1 MSDIFLS
8 YATED
13 RPRTRLLVQALEA
26 RGWSV
31 WWDRTILPAE
41 RWDSVI
47 EKALDTA
54 RCAVVLWS
62 KTSVTSDWVRNEAEE
77 AAGRKILVP
86 VLIDDVKPPFAF
98 RGVQAAR
105 LIGWTGDKTDEEFGK
120 LVRAIAKMLGT
131 GEGPP
136 PVGPPAGKHPPPD
149 RQGGRGWPRPA
160 VLGGL
165 AAAIA
170 LAIVVYLRPFDWP
183 FHREPLV
190 IGVMNIDGRGTVPP
204 WMCDSTR
211 DGLNTVLS
219 KVDNIRVYSKDVID
233 LLHKKRGLTNFEAA
247 QQLGITKVISGSISV
262 SDQNLLLEI
271 EIDDARGMIDYA
283 EEIRGT
289 GSRLIEMQNDAV
301 KAILKV
307 IKPELKQDQLQK
319 LVANRTNEQLEGY
332 KLLAESMGEVVE
344 EKGKPTAPPAKPH
357 GDETSWDLGWAAT
370 AFAADPSEAEVKQL
384 LERYR
389 TALETKDMEQIAA
402 IYVEVTPSMRDALTR
417 YFATAD
423 NLKVSFSNFDILIE
437 GNEAVATFTRN
448 DEFKDAH
455 NGRDIHLEVR
465 VSSVVAK
472 QDGGWKIRGLRKPS

>member
-1 MSDIFLS
+1 
-8 YATED
+8 
-13 RPRTRLLVQALEA
+13 
-26 RGWSV
+26 
-31 WWDRTILPAE
+31 
-41 RWDSVI
+41 
-47 EKALDTA
+47 
-54 RCAVVLWS
+54 
-62 KTSVTSDWVRNEAEE
+62 
-77 AAGRKILVP
+77 
-86 VLIDDVKPPFAF
+86 
-98 RGVQAAR
+98 
-105 LIGWTGDKTDEEFGK
+105 
-120 LVRAIAKMLGT
+120 
-131 GEGPP
+131 
-136 PVGPPAGKHPPPD
+136 
-149 RQGGRGWPRPA
+149 
-160 VLGGL
+160 
-165 AAAIA
+165 
-170 LAIVVYLRPFDWP
+170 P

-332 KLLAESMGEVVE
+332 KLLAESMGEFVE
-344 EKGKPTAPPAKPH
+344 QKEKPSPPPL
-357 GDETSWDLGWAAT
+357 GEETSWNLGWPAA
-370 AFAADPSEAEVKQL
+370 AFAADPSEPEVRDL

-389 TALETKDMEQIAA
+389 AALESKSVDQIATV
-402 IYVEVTPSMRDALTR
+402 YVEMTPGLRDALTR
-417 YFATAD
+417 YFAT
-423 NLKVSFSNFDILIE
+423 
-437 GNEAVATFTRN
+437 
-448 DEFKDAH
+448 
-455 NGRDIHLEVR
+455 
-465 VSSVVAK
+465 
-472 QDGGWKIRGLRKPS
+472 

>member
-26 RGWSV
+26 RGWTV

-41 RWDSVI
+41 HWADVI
-47 EKALDTA
+47 EEALDAA
-54 RCAVVLWS
+54 RCAIVLWS

-77 AAGRKILVP
+77 ATRRKILVP
-86 VLIDDVKPPFAF
+86 VLIDNVKVPFAF
-98 RGVQAAR
+98 RGIQAAR
-105 LIGWTGDKTDEEFGK
+105 LVAWTGDTTEEEFGK
-120 LVRAIAKMLGT
+120 LVQAIAKKV
-131 GEGPP
+131 GEPVPP
-136 PVGPPAGKHPPPD
+136 PLPPEQRGGP
-149 RQGGRGWPRPA
+149 RWPRPA

-165 AAAIA
+165 GAIVAAVAIA
-170 LAIVVYLRPFDWP
+170 VCLWTFYGGG
-183 FHREPLV
+183 PLV
-190 IGVMNIDGRGTVPP
+190 IGVMNIDGRGTVPA
-204 WMCDSTR
+204 WMCENTR
-211 DGLNTVLS
+211 DALNTTLS
-219 KVDNIRVYSKDVID
+219 RVDNLRAYSKHVID
-233 LLHKKRGLTNFEAA
+233 LLHKKRGRTNFEAA

-307 IKPELKQDQLQK
+307 IKPELRQDQLQK
-319 LVANRTNEQLEGY
+319 LVANRSNEQLEGY
-332 KLLAESMGEVVE
+332 KLLTESMGEVVE
-344 EKGKPTAPPAKPH
+344 EKGKPAAPPVKPH
-357 GDETSWDLGWAAT
+357 GEETSWELGWPAS
-370 AFAADPSEAEVKQL
+370 AFAADPNEAEVKQL

-389 TALETKDMEQIAA
+389 TALESKSMEQISA

-423 NLKVSFSNFDILIE
+423 NLTVRFSNFDILIE

-455 NGRDIHLEVR
+455 SGRDMQLEVR